1 MRDTGKVGYR
11 VSLRGVKRLHQALP
25 ILVEYEVSKK
35 EQAKL
40 MLEYVNNRLTVN
52 RGTPVTDRD
61 IEIAIALRKLNN
73 SHNDINI
80 NIPKRLN
87 N

>member
-1 MRDTGKVGYR
+1 
-11 VSLRGVKRLHQALP
+11 
-25 ILVEYEVSKK
+25 
-35 EQAKL
+35 